1 MKMTKQ
7 FAKEIDQVRKLFL
20 LNSTPWLP
28 IPMPKEFR
36 RAARY
41 LEREGFLVSEDAL
54 RRPGSPN
61 IVRGYMRPN
70 RPDQPVT
77 K

>member
-1 MKMTKQ
+1 MKMTKK
-7 FAKEIDQVRKLFL
+7 FAQEIEQVRQLFL
-20 LNSTPWLP
+20 RSDTPWVP
-28 IPMPKEFR
+28 VPMPKKFR
-36 RAARY
+36 KAARY

-61 IVRGYMRPN
+61 IVRGYMRPT
-70 RPDQPVT
+70 RPNQPVT